1 MMVGGPGG
9 RRPRT
14 QDLRHPHLLFHR
26 QIETIMLGAITQVLI
41 AADFGFTLQP
51 ATSQRAARAS
61 HPFRIHSGDL
71 LTRHHC

>member
-1 MMVGGPGG
+1 
-9 RRPRT
+9 
-14 QDLRHPHLLFHR
+14 
-26 QIETIMLGAITQVLI
+26 MLGAITQVLI